1 LTFFV
6 NHRTL
11 FIGQNPRILQGDVG
25 LKRKYKISLGIL
37 STVGALW
44 GAYAVLPWIK
54 APSLSPSEAAAVAAG
69 GPQARARVTAQ
80 GALLSMQDPD
90 REIARAKSRQLRRS
104 PAFES
109 DATRELDFT
118 KLSRDF
124 LTRNRLESEHDKL
137 TEFFPNG
144 KGVNQ
149 AIRFS
154 ILLSSRAA
162 EGEDAFFEI
171 SLANRVQAEIYANP
185 ESSVVSLDQGL
196 AKLPREFGKERF
208 AAIRLLSNLAIENPT
223 VRDEVKTALLA
234 EAQRSPTQADG
245 ALVFAALLRM
255 NSSKDWFQEVNRSF
269 EKFHP
274 GAELSDFVAVN
285 VVAL

>member
-1 LTFFV
+1 M
-6 NHRTL
+6 
-11 FIGQNPRILQGDVG
+11 
-25 LKRKYKISLGIL
+25 
-37 STVGALW
+37 
-44 GAYAVLPWIK
+44 
-54 APSLSPSEAAAVAAG
+54 E
-69 GPQARARVTAQ
+69 
-80 GALLSMQDPD
+80 DPD
-90 REIARAKSRQLRRS
+90 REIARERNRQLVRS
-104 PAFES
+104 PAFET
-109 DATRELDFT
+109 DATRELDFA
-118 KLSRDF
+118 KLAREF
-124 LTRNRLESEHDKL
+124 LTRNRLETENDRL

-154 ILLSSRAA
+154 ILLSNRAA
-162 EGEDAFFEI
+162 EGDDAFFEI

-185 ESSVVSLDQGL
+185 EASIVSLDQGL

-208 AAIRLLSNLAIENPT
+208 AAIRLLSNLGAENPS

-234 EAQRSPTQADG
+234 EAQRSPTQAEG

-255 NSSKDWFQEVNRSF
+255 NSSKEWLQEVNRSF